1 MRRFEC
7 LWWVFSLCFV
17 WCSFEGAFFTKK
29 HSCAQ
34 IFLRA
39 FLLLRDVLFYFP
51 KRTTNPTHE
60 LTKKKSNEANVKVR
74 KRNGFKSKIHL
85 NTFLP
90 RPSFTRL
97 QPMAIAH
104 ISYRYI
110 HWETARKA
118 IKRIAKNRNKNRFPN
133 WVYTPRFTRAQ
144 WSWVLCRWNINAK
157 RKNVLLLFIFLFFIF
172 FLCSQLWQ

>member
-1 MRRFEC
+1 MFSKEFFKYMYIEC
-7 LWWVFSLCFV
+7 VGLNVYDDGVFSLCFV

-34 IFLRA
+34 IFVRA
-39 FLLLRDVLFYFP
+39 FFLLRDVLFYFP
-51 KRTTNPTHE
+51 KWTTNPAHE
-60 LTKKKSNEANVKVR
+60 LTKKRRNEKHEANVKVR
-74 KRNGFKSKIHL
+74 ERNGFKSKIHL
-85 NTFLP
+85 NTFLH

-118 IKRIAKNRNKNRFPN
+118 IKKNRKK
-133 WVYTPRFTRAQ
+133 
-144 WSWVLCRWNINAK
+144 SE
-157 RKNVLLLFIFLFFIF
+157 
-172 FLCSQLWQ
+172 